1 MDYIKLKNDI
11 VCWLRNYVYSAHKKG
26 ITFGLSG
33 GIDSSVLALIAKE
46 AFDRDILP
54 VIMPINSNIEDEK
67 DAMLLIDKF
76 DLRYKKLDLSSV
88 YSRLINLYGEC
99 ENNLAKAN
107 LKSRLRMM
115 TLYFYAQENDLL
127 VAGATNK
134 SEFMI
139 GYFTKYGDSGVDIL
153 PLAELYKEDIY
164 ELAKVLKIP
173 YKIINKPPS
182 AGLWEGQTDFEEL
195 GFSYEQ
201 LDGFL
206 KSGTGTSDFKDLI
219 DKKISISDHKRK
231 FPEIYKFEV

>member
-1 MDYIKLKNDI
+1 MTGVQTCALPI
-11 VCWLRNYVYSAHKKG
+11 C
-26 ITFGLSG
+26 G

-54 VIMPINSNIEDEK
+54 VIMPINSSIEDEK

-173 YKIINKPPS
+173 DKIINKPSS
-182 AGLWEGQTDFEEL
+182 AGL
-195 GFSYEQ
+195 
-201 LDGFL
+201 
-206 KSGTGTSDFKDLI
+206 
-219 DKKISISDHKRK
+219 
-231 FPEIYKFEV
+231 